1 MLTGEKVYQAL
12 ERLKPIVHRTQLVTS
27 ETTNRIVNKHV
38 YFKME
43 NQQKTGA
50 FKFRGAT
57 FKLMQLSK
65 VQLKKGVITASA
77 GNHAQGVA
85 YAATKL
91 GAQATIFMPEKTP
104 HAKVEATKNYGAQ
117 VVLVGASF
125 QESYEASMKRQ
136 LKTGAVY
143 IHPFDDYD
151 IMAGQGTIAMEMLRQ
166 EDRLDTFIVPIGG
179 GGLISGVAVAAKHV
193 NKSMRIIGVQAR
205 ESNAMYNR
213 YYNREPSTASASQD
227 KTIAEGIDVKK
238 PGDLTTAIIN
248 DYVDDIVTV
257 SNEDIAA
264 SILYMLERN
273 KTLVEG
279 AGAAALAALF
289 THNQSIK
296 SRHCGII
303 VSGGNMD
310 ISSIPMIQRLADN
323 KHFPA

>member
-1 MLTGEKVYQAL
+1 VVVSCSGSADCCAL
-12 ERLKPIVHRTQLVTS
+12 YSFPTRRSSDLIV
-27 ETTNRIVNKHV
+27 
-38 YFKME
+38 
-43 NQQKTGA
+43 
-50 FKFRGAT
+50 
-57 FKLMQLSK
+57 
-65 VQLKKGVITASA
+65 
-77 GNHAQGVA
+77 
-85 YAATKL
+85 
-91 GAQATIFMPEKTP
+91 
-104 HAKVEATKNYGAQ
+104 
-117 VVLVGASF
+117 
-125 QESYEASMKRQ
+125 
-136 LKTGAVY
+136 
-143 IHPFDDYD
+143 
-151 IMAGQGTIAMEMLRQ
+151 MEMLRQ

-213 YYNREPSTASASQD
+213 YYSKDASTSPQD

-238 PGDLTTAIIN
+238 PGKLTAAIID

-289 THNQSIK
+289 THNRSIK

-310 ISSIPMIQRLADN
+310 ISSIPMIQRL
-323 KHFPA
+323 